1 MVLNRMTNLRQYWSD
16 TEEIRNGQ
24 MGTQQMEM
32 VWSYTHLKRI
42 ITYPGVDLSDGF
54 VGPLVK

>member
-1 MVLNRMTNLRQYWSD
+1 MTNLRQYWSD

-54 VGPLVK
+54 VGPLVE

>member
-1 MVLNRMTNLRQYWSD
+1 
-16 TEEIRNGQ
+16 

-54 VGPLVK
+54 VGPLVE